1 MTRYLRI
8 LSLFW
13 STSLA
18 AEMEYRLNFTIATIT
33 SLGGLAGGLFGLF
46 LFYRTGAKLGDWE
59 WPAAVLVMAIF
70 TILEGFAN
78 VFLTPNLSRIVRHV
92 QNGTLDFVL
101 LKPIDSQF
109 WLSTRNFSPNGL
121 PEFIT
126 GMMLA
131 GYAVVKLQL
140 SPLHV
145 ALGLVPMILA
155 LIVLY
160 DLWFILATT
169 SIWFVKIY
177 NVTSVLQA
185 LLEAGRFP
193 VSAYP
198 LAYRVVL
205 TFVVPV
211 IFLTTVPAKTML
223 GEGSF
228 VWIGSAAAIAATL
241 FFVSRQFWR
250 LAMRHYTS
258 ASS

>member
-46 LFYRTGAKLGDWE
+46 LFYRTGATLGGWD

-78 VFLTPNLSRIVRHV
+78 IFLTPNLSRIVRHV

-109 WLSTRNFSPNGL
+109 WLSTRNFSPNGV
-121 PEFIT
+121 PEFVT
-126 GMMLA
+126 GLALA
-131 GYAVVKLQL
+131 GYAAVKLEL
-140 SPLHV
+140 SAMSV
-145 ALGLVPMILA
+145 IAGVVPMILA

-169 SIWFVKIY
+169 SIWFVKVY
-177 NVTSVLQA
+177 NVTEVLRA
-185 LLEAGRFP
+185 MLEAGRFP

-198 LAYRVVL
+198 VAYRFVF

-211 IFLTTVPAKTML
+211 VFLTTVPARAML
-223 GEGSF
+223 GEASV
-228 VWIGSAAAIAATL
+228 VWIGSAAGIAAFL
-241 FFVSRQFWR
+241 FLVSRRFWR